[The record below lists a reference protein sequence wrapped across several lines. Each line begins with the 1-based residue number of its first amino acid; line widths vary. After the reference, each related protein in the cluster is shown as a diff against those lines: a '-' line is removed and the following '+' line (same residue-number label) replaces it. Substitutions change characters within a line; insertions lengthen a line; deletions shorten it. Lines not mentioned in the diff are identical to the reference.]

1 MSKKEKKEEQIEWMS
16 EEEMDSYEKGFRKQV
31 QARVDAGVW
40 DKGLVE
46 AVLEAAFATWPPGTK
61 RKWRK
66 E

>member
-40 DKGLVE
+40 D
-46 AVLEAAFATWPPGTK
+46 W
-61 RKWRK
+61 WRRF
-66 E
+66 